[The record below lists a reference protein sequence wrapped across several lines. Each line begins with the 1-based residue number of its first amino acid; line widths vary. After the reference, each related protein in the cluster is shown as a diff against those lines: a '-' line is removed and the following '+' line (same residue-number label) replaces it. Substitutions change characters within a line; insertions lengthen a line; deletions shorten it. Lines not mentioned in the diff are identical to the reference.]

1 MPAPMPPQGGAQG
14 GPPPGPSG
22 QPPQGGQGG
31 GAAQAVQMV
40 SQGLMQLKQIID
52 GSGDALAP
60 EEKQEF
66 MGLMNG
72 WQAFVQELQK
82 PPGQEQAPPQQG
94 RPGVAQPMPANAG
107 KGSAPANY

>member
-1 MPAPMPPQGGAQG
+1 MPAPMPQGAGAPPSGPQGG
-14 GPPPGPSG
+14 S
-22 QPPQGGQGG
+22 PPQGGQGG

-40 SQGLMQLKQIID
+40 SQGLMALKQIID

-82 PPGQEQAPPQQG
+82 PPGQPQAAPQQG
-94 RPGVAQPMPANAG
+94 RPGVAQPMPSNAG

>member
-1 MPAPMPPQGGAQG
+1 MPAPMPPQAQG
-14 GPPPGPSG
+14 APA
-22 QPPQGGQGG
+22 PQGGQGG
-31 GAAQAVQMV
+31 GAAEAVQMV

-52 GSGDALAP
+52 SSGEALAP

-66 MGLMNG
+66 MGLVNG
-72 WQAFVQELQK
+72 WQAFVGELQK
-82 PPGQEQAPPQQG
+82 PPGQPQAPAQSG